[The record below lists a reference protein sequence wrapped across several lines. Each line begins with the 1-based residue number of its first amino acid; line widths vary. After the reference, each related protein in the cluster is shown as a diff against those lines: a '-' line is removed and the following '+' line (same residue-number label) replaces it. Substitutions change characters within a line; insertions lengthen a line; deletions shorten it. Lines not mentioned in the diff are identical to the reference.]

1 MEALLHVAED
11 SAYMENDRLNTTSIM
26 QIFAR
31 MQKEIAPSVPS
42 HTIHATT
49 INSAYRLAQLLY
61 LHYAKNPMQARFT
74 QTWLLRTHN
83 ERHPETPLNDR
94 TLRAPFRQLTEH
106 GLVTQSPVSD
116 LPRGAS
122 VYHITNPHLLRQF
135 INNLAQ
141 DTSPEILEPLSWPI
155 LRHHLH
161 LLAGQF
167 AAENRDYD
175 AMLAMATAF
184 TLRDPSKTNPPPK
197 PLLPLIDPLLEGD
210 EETPI
215 P

>member
-1 MEALLHVAED
+1 MPTNKMPMEALLDVAED
-11 SAYMENDRLNTTSIM
+11 AAYMENDRLNTTSIM

-61 LHYAKNPMQARFT
+61 LHYAKKSDAGPVHSNLAAPHT
-74 QTWLLRTHN
+74 QREPPGDSPERPVPSALRSGSSPSTASS
-83 ERHPETPLNDR
+83 RSPLCR
-94 TLRAPFRQLTEH
+94 TCQGAPPST
-106 GLVTQSPVSD
+106 TSPI
-116 LPRGAS
+116 R
-122 VYHITNPHLLRQF
+122 HLLRQF

-141 DTSPEILEPLSWPI
+141 DTSPEILEPLSWAI

-167 AAENRDYD
+167 ATENRDYD

-184 TLRDPSKTNPPPK
+184 TLRDPSKTNPAP
-197 PLLPLIDPLLEGD
+197 
-210 EETPI
+210 ETP
-215 P
+215 PSP